1 MRYVLDTDMVADMVQ
16 PPRACGAA
24 RPRGWRSADVTSI
37 TVAAELRYGGAKTGS
52 QRLSSSARK
61 GAWRSRRSA
70 FEVLADA
77 TYGMLR
83 ARLERIG
90 APIGGNDLLIAAQV
104 IALGHAIVTDNE
116 REFARIDDLPCEN
129 WLRQV

>member
-1 MRYVLDTDMVADMVQ
+1 MRYVLDTNMVSDMVRNPHGRVAQRIREVGEAQ
-16 PPRACGAA
+16 VC
-24 RPRGWRSADVTSI
+24 TSI
-37 TVAAELRYGGAKTGS
+37 IVAAELRYGAAKRGS
-52 QRLSSSARK
+52 QRLSAQLERVL
-61 GAWRSRRSA
+61 GALDVLP
-70 FEVLADA
+70 FEVPADA

-104 IALGHAIVTDNE
+104 IALGYAIVTDNE

-129 WLRQV
+129 WLR